1 MMREVGDDETIIKWE
16 EYKRLIKKA
25 FVFDQMKEWTAKVDY
40 EPDYK
45 KMFLKEGA
53 K

>member
-1 MMREVGDDETIIKWE
+1 MLREVGDDETIIKWE
-16 EYKRLIKKA
+16 EYKNLIKKA
-25 FVFDQMKEWTAKVDY
+25 FVFDQMKEWTSKVDY

-45 KMFLKEGA
+45 KMFLKEEA

>member
-1 MMREVGDDETIIKWE
+1 MLREVGDDETIIKWE
-16 EYKRLIKKA
+16 EYKNLIKKA

-45 KMFLKEGA
+45 KMFLKEEA